1 MNGWQAL
8 NPSSSPPPPD
18 GCPPPF
24 GNGGPHLVVGGE
36 LLEGPQQG
44 GAGVAAHG
52 EAAHV
57 ENDHKGVGP
66 ERARRRAS
74 VLRVYN
80 TPKND
85 LVMICVNAT
94 QKKNGIFA
102 LSGTILGP

>member
-66 ERARRRAS
+66 ERAGRRAS